1 MSHRNGIIYVDTSQ
15 NPPVGISIEDIRAV
29 LSSSRNDIGSL
40 IRSGKVNRW
49 AKFKP
54 VRQQQIGFVTLA
66 QRIEAGHGFGPVS
79 PLAWSVIQGN
89 SLPDSFEYLPP
100 RGMGGGTGGTNEWF
114 RFFDFAHIETDLSQ
128 LGSDGYN
135 HNAIAPIDWFLHID
149 GMDDAKVLSFN
160 TFYRRLSDVKVRAK
174 YRIGNSCSIGS
185 PGNMEL
191 GLDELSFYTGGG
203 SVGNVGSQFKLCVTN
218 YASGALHAVEA
229 PQVLNVLTDTGAGVG
244 FEIDLSSVMPGGSG
258 QVWPQDQDTG
268 FSFYPRF
275 KDKDTST
282 YWSAI
287 IGTPLRLVTYL
298 FNPLEI
304 TFNGNIAFYDGAPD
318 SGGRLLASFTP
329 DGNAVKVTPNGTS
342 GSSVTWSSN
351 NLYVRLY
358 SIYVT
363 NNDNAD
369 IGCSILSDG
378 VEVTL
383 GGQTIVSNGVTGGTP
398 TFTVPAN
405 GHYTIGGMGSY
416 TDFSFGPQTITL
428 TSGGGSPTDKRAN
441 FSAPTIK
448 ITSLQTYP
456 YTSGQKLYYY

>member
-54 VRQQQIGFVTLA
+54 VRHQQIGFVTLT

-174 YRIGNSCSIGS
+174 YRIGNRCSIGS

-203 SVGNVGSQFKLCVTN
+203 SVGNVGNQFKLCVTN

-244 FEIDLSSVMPGGSG
+244 FEIDLSSVMPGGGG
-258 QVWPQDQDTG
+258 QAWPQDQDTG

-287 IGTPLRLVTYL
+287 IGAPLRLVTYF

-304 TFNGNIAFYDGAPD
+304 TFNGSIAFYGA
-318 SGGRLLASFTP
+318 R
-329 DGNAVKVTPNGTS
+329 
-342 GSSVTWSSN
+342 
-351 NLYVRLY
+351 
-358 SIYVT
+358 
-363 NNDNAD
+363 
-369 IGCSILSDG
+369 IGETARGVEILSAGNGKLAQAGGEDG
-378 VEVTL
+378 FVIKFVND
-383 GGQTIVSNGVTGGTP
+383 QKVNKPQDVIDIAKKARRSIVIEGITATGRQGY
-398 TFTVPAN
+398 FA
-405 GHYTIGGMGSY
+405 
-416 TDFSFGPQTITL
+416 FGK
-428 TSGGGSPTDKRAN
+428 DE
-441 FSAPTIK
+441 
-448 ITSLQTYP
+448 
-456 YTSGQKLYYY
+456 

>member
-1 MSHRNGIIYVDTSQ
+1 
-15 NPPVGISIEDIRAV
+15 
-29 LSSSRNDIGSL
+29 
-40 IRSGKVNRW
+40 
-49 AKFKP
+49 
-54 VRQQQIGFVTLA
+54 
-66 QRIEAGHGFGPVS
+66 
-79 PLAWSVIQGN
+79 
-89 SLPDSFEYLPP
+89 
-100 RGMGGGTGGTNEWF
+100 
-114 RFFDFAHIETDLSQ
+114 
-128 LGSDGYN
+128 
-135 HNAIAPIDWFLHID
+135 
-149 GMDDAKVLSFN
+149 MDDAKVLSFN

-174 YRIGNSCSIGS
+174 YRIGNRCSIGS

-203 SVGNVGSQFKLCVTN
+203 SVGNVGNQFKLCVTN

-244 FEIDLSSVMPGGSG
+244 FEIDLSSVMPGGGG

-329 DGNAVKVTPNGTS
+329 DGNAVKVTPNGAS

>member
-54 VRQQQIGFVTLA
+54 VRHQQIGFVTLA

-174 YRIGNSCSIGS
+174 YRIGNRCSIGS

-203 SVGNVGSQFKLCVTN
+203 SVGNVGNQFKLCVTN

-244 FEIDLSSVMPGGSG
+244 FEIDLSSVMPGGGG

-304 TFNGNIAFYDGAPD
+304 TFNGAIAFYDGAP
-318 SGGRLLASFTP
+318 GGA
-329 DGNAVKVTPNGTS
+329 S

-383 GGQTIVSNGVTGGTP
+383 GGQTIVSNGVTGGIP